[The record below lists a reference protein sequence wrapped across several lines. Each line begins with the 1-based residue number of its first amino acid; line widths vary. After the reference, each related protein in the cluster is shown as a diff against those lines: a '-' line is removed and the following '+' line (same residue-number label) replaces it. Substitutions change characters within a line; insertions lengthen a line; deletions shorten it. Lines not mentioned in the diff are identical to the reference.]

1 VSGIASIEVFRTVL
15 VADDLG
21 FIEKTNTFAR
31 RITDEVGKRVVTL
44 RTDNKPQLTI
54 EQGSDVYDRLR
65 YVHLRAAGEN
75 VRRLYKKTY
84 DLRVKMDEGAPR
96 QHINPLQQ
104 ELDLLAERTYG
115 LGEGVLFFSVELR
128 EVDVVT
134 QLTSTGMG
142 KFVVL
147 KSSPENRCLDDQKM
161 LVEMSAISRG
171 YLDNFASDRLQ
182 EHVVESITDSVPL
195 AQLGSLDDRKTNLFI
210 DHVRELLPIT
220 VQVDREIQIE
230 TK

>member
-1 VSGIASIEVFRTVL
+1 
-15 VADDLG
+15 
-21 FIEKTNTFAR
+21 
-31 RITDEVGKRVVTL
+31 
-44 RTDNKPQLTI
+44 
-54 EQGSDVYDRLR
+54 
-65 YVHLRAAGEN
+65 
-75 VRRLYKKTY
+75 
-84 DLRVKMDEGAPR
+84 MDEGAPR